1 LQSLLLARDLLCVLR
16 IFGGRSMSNRIGRYF
31 GDARDIDRARD
42 ILAFLDA
49 LATAYGDDSDGL
61 QNWEMYSLRKL
72 QGDAIAAY
80 RYLGVPL
87 PWEEARKS

>member
-1 LQSLLLARDLLCVLR
+1 
-16 IFGGRSMSNRIGRYF
+16 MSNRIGRYV
-31 GDARDIDRARD
+31 GEARDIDRARD

-61 QNWEMYSLRKL
+61 QQWEIDSLRKL
-72 QGDAIAAY
+72 QRDATAVY

-87 PWEEARKS
+87 PWEEVRKG